1 MTSVCFLRDLCGFC
15 LLTAVTTVDT
25 EIQPAEVADECSNM
39 KIAFLSTFYPFRG
52 GIAQFNASLYRA
64 FEKEHS
70 VKAFTFTR
78 QYPDF
83 LFPGETQMVT
93 AKDNADNIPSERIL
107 DTLNP
112 LTYFSAASQIKEFA
126 PDILVMK
133 YWMSYMAP
141 SLGTVAKR
149 VRNQVVQT
157 PSLREDRGGPRIMTI
172 LDNVI
177 PHEKRFFD
185 EAFTKYFLRQNHGF
199 VVMSDSVKNDLLTLA
214 PDAKYISHPHPLYDH
229 FGKSVDPSEAK
240 KKLNIPVGKKV
251 VLFFGFI
258 RDYKGLDLLIE
269 AMSKLNEE
277 YVLVI
282 AGEAYGSFDKYAQQ
296 IERLGVKDKISLHVR
311 YISDDE
317 VPLFFSSADV
327 CVLPYKSATQ
337 SGITSIA
344 YHFDL
349 PMIATDTGGLKE
361 SIHHEKTGLIVS
373 TPNSKLIA
381 QAIEQ
386 YFVQNKKAEFRNEIK
401 LLKSKLSWSSLSN
414 AIIDFS
420 KSL

>member
-1 MTSVCFLRDLCGFC
+1 
-15 LLTAVTTVDT
+15 
-25 EIQPAEVADECSNM
+25 M

-64 FEKEHS
+64 FEKEQT

-93 AKDNADNIPSERIL
+93 EKDMADKIPSEHVL

-112 LTYFSAASQIKEFA
+112 FTYSSAAQTINSFA
-126 PDILVMK
+126 PDILLMK

-141 SLGTVAKR
+141 SLGTVAKKVKR
-149 VRNQVVQT
+149 RSKV
-157 PSLREDRGGPRIMTI
+157 ITI

-185 EAFTKYFLRQNHGF
+185 TAFTNYFLKQNHGF
-199 VVMSDSVKNDLLTLA
+199 VVMSDAVKNDLLKLK
-214 PDAKYISHPHPLYDH
+214 PDAKYIFHSHPLYDH
-229 FGKSVDPSEAK
+229 FGKKANAGDAK
-240 KKLNIPVGKKV
+240 KSLNIPDGKKV
-251 VLFFGFI
+251 ILFFGFI
-258 RDYKGLDLLIE
+258 RDYKGLDLLID
-269 AMSKLNEE
+269 AMAKLNDE
-277 YVLVI
+277 YVLLI
-282 AGEAYGSFDKYAQQ
+282 AGEVYGSFEKYDQQ
-296 IERLGVKDKISLHVR
+296 IDSLGVKNKISLHVR
-311 YISDDE
+311 YISDEE
-317 VPLFFSSADV
+317 VPLFFSAADV

-349 PMIATDTGGLKE
+349 PLIATDTGGLKE
-361 SIHHEKTGLIVS
+361 SIQHNKTGIVVAS
-373 TPNSKLIA
+373 PDSNLIA
-381 QAIEQ
+381 KAIED
-386 YFVQNKKAEFRNEIK
+386 YFSQGLQPKFRDEIK
-401 LLKSKLSWSSLSN
+401 RMKDHLSWSSLAS
-414 AIIDFS
+414 AILSFS

>member
-1 MTSVCFLRDLCGFC
+1 
-15 LLTAVTTVDT
+15 
-25 EIQPAEVADECSNM
+25 M
-39 KIAFLSTFYPFRG
+39 KLAYLSTFYPFRG

-64 FEKEHS
+64 FEKEHT

-93 AKDNADNIPSERIL
+93 EKDNTDKIPSERIL
-107 DTLNP
+107 DTINP
-112 LTYFSAASQIKEFA
+112 FTYFSAADKIQNFS
-126 PDILVMK
+126 PDILLMK

-141 SLGTVAKR
+141 SLGTVAKKLKKQSK
-149 VRNQVVQT
+149 VITV
-157 PSLREDRGGPRIMTI
+157 

-199 VVMSDSVKNDLLTLA
+199 VVMSDTVKNDLLKFI
-214 PDAKYISHPHPLYDH
+214 PDAKFISHQHPLYDH
-229 FGKSVDPSEAK
+229 FGKRVDPGEAK
-240 KKLNIPVGKKV
+240 KKLNIPPDKKV
-251 VLFFGFI
+251 ILFFGFI
-258 RDYKGLDLLIE
+258 RDYKGLDLLID
-269 AMSKLNEE
+269 AIAKLDND
-277 YVLVI
+277 YILVI
-282 AGEAYGSFDKYAQQ
+282 AGEVYGSFDKYEQQ
-296 IERLGVKDKISLHVR
+296 IEKLGVKNKISLHVR
-311 YISDDE
+311 YISDEE

-337 SGITSIA
+337 SGITSIS

-349 PMIATDTGGLKE
+349 PLIATDTGGLKE
-361 SIHHEKTGLIVS
+361 SILHNKTGLIVDS
-373 TPNSKLIA
+373 PDSSLLAKAIGNYFSGDMKSKF
-381 QAIEQ
+381 QQ
-386 YFVQNKKAEFRNEIK
+386 EIK
-401 LLKSKLSWSSLSN
+401 LLKDQLSWSNLAN

>member
-1 MTSVCFLRDLCGFC
+1 LKL
-15 LLTAVTTVDT
+15 AY
-25 EIQPAEVADECSNM
+25 
-39 KIAFLSTFYPFRG
+39 LSTFYPFRG

-64 FEKEHS
+64 FEKEHT

-93 AKDNADNIPSERIL
+93 EKDNADKIPSERIL

-112 LTYFSAASQIKEFA
+112 LSYYSSAGKIQKFY
-126 PDILVMK
+126 PDILLMK

-141 SLGTVAKR
+141 SLGTVAKKLKR
-149 VRNQVVQT
+149 QSKV
-157 PSLREDRGGPRIMTI
+157 IAI

-185 EAFTKYFLRQNHGF
+185 ETFTKYFLKQNHGF
-199 VVMSDSVKNDLLTLA
+199 VVMSDSVKNDLLKFI
-214 PDAKYISHPHPLYDH
+214 PNAKYISHQHPLYDH
-229 FGKSVDPSEAK
+229 FGKKVDSFEAK
-240 KKLNIPVGKKV
+240 RKLNIPEGKKV

-258 RDYKGLDLLIE
+258 RDYKGLDLLID
-269 AMSKLNEE
+269 AISKLNDE
-277 YVLVI
+277 YFLVI
-282 AGEAYGSFDKYAQQ
+282 AGEVYGSFDKYHEQ
-296 IERLGVKDKISLHVR
+296 IEKLNVKNKISLHVR

-327 CVLPYKSATQ
+327 CVLPYRSATQ

-349 PMIATDTGGLKE
+349 PLIATNTGGLKE
-361 SIHHEKTGLIVS
+361 SILHNKTGIIVDFPDA
-373 TPNSKLIA
+373 TLLAK
-381 QAIEQ
+381 AIEN
-386 YFVQNKKAEFRNEIK
+386 YFAQNLKAKFQEEIK
-401 LLKSKLSWSSLSN
+401 LLKNQLSWSSLAN
-414 AIIDFS
+414 AITDFS

>member
-1 MTSVCFLRDLCGFC
+1 MR
-15 LLTAVTTVDT
+15 
-25 EIQPAEVADECSNM
+25 
-39 KIAFLSTFYPFRG
+39 IAFLSTFYPFRG

-64 FEKEHS
+64 FEKNHS

-83 LFPGETQMVT
+83 LFPGETQMV
-93 AKDNADNIPSERIL
+93 AEKDKADKISSERIL

-112 LTYFSAASQIKEFA
+112 FTFSSSANKIKKFA
-126 PDILVMK
+126 PDMLLMK

-141 SLGTVAKR
+141 SLGTVAKK
-149 VRNQVVQT
+149 VKKQSKV
-157 PSLREDRGGPRIMTI
+157 ITI

-185 EAFTKYFLRQNHGF
+185 EAFTKYFLKQNNGF
-199 VVMSDSVKNDLLTLA
+199 VVMSDPVKNDLLKFI
-214 PDAKYISHPHPLYDH
+214 PDAKYISHPHPLYNH
-229 FGKSVDPSEAK
+229 FGSKSDSFEAK
-240 KKLNIPVGKKV
+240 KKMNIPDGKKV
-251 VLFFGFI
+251 ILFFGFI
-258 RDYKGLDLLIE
+258 REYKGLDLLID
-269 AMSKLNEE
+269 AISKLTDD
-277 YVLVI
+277 YHLVI
-282 AGEAYGSFDKYAQQ
+282 CGEVYGSFEKYTQQ
-296 IERLGVKDKISLHVR
+296 IDKLKVKNKISLHVR

-349 PMIATDTGGLKE
+349 PLIATDTGGLKE
-361 SIHHEKTGLIVS
+361 TVLHNKTGLIVNIPDS
-373 TPNSKLIA
+373 DLIA
-381 QAIEQ
+381 KAIEN
-386 YFVQNKKAEFRNEIK
+386 YFTQNLKVKFQDEIK
-401 LLKSKLSWSSLSN
+401 LLKEKLSWDALAN
-414 AIIDFS
+414 AILEFS

>member
-1 MTSVCFLRDLCGFC
+1 
-15 LLTAVTTVDT
+15 
-25 EIQPAEVADECSNM
+25 M

-52 GIAQFNASLYRA
+52 GIAQFNASLYRS
-64 FEKEHS
+64 FEKEHV

-93 AKDNADNIPSERIL
+93 EKDNADKIPSERVL
-107 DTLNP
+107 DTMNP
-112 LTYFSAASQIKEFA
+112 FTYSSAAGKIREFA
-126 PDILVMK
+126 PDIMMMK

-141 SLGTVAKR
+141 SLGTVAKK
-149 VRNQVVQT
+149 VKKTSKV
-157 PSLREDRGGPRIMTI
+157 ITI

-185 EAFTKYFLRQNHGF
+185 ESFTKYFLKQNHGF
-199 VVMSDSVKNDLLTLA
+199 VVMSDSVKNDLLKLK
-214 PDAKYISHPHPLYDH
+214 PDARYIFHPHPLYDH
-229 FGKSVDPSEAK
+229 FGQKVNSEEAK
-240 KKLNIPVGKKV
+240 KKLNIPAGNKV
-251 VLFFGFI
+251 ILFFGFI
-258 RDYKGLDLLIE
+258 RDYKGLDLLID
-269 AMSKLNEE
+269 AMSKLNDE

-282 AGEAYGSFDKYAQQ
+282 AGEVYGSFDKYTEQ
-296 IERLGVKDKISLHVR
+296 IEKSGLKDKICLHVR

-349 PMIATDTGGLKE
+349 PLIATDTGGLKE
-361 SIHHEKTGLIVS
+361 SIDHNKSGLIVDS
-373 TPNSKLIA
+373 PDSNLIA
-381 QAIEQ
+381 TAIET
-386 YFVQNKKAEFRNEIK
+386 YFSQNLKPKFQSEIK
-401 LLKSKLSWSSLSN
+401 LLKNKLSWERLSK
-414 AIIDFS
+414 AIIAFS

>member
-1 MTSVCFLRDLCGFC
+1 
-15 LLTAVTTVDT
+15 
-25 EIQPAEVADECSNM
+25 M

-52 GIAQFNASLYRA
+52 GIAQFNASMYRA
-64 FEKEHS
+64 FEKEHI

-93 AKDNADNIPSERIL
+93 AKDNADKIPSERVL

-112 LTYFSAASQIKEFA
+112 FTYLAAANKIKAFS
-126 PDILVMK
+126 PDILLMK

-141 SLGTVAKR
+141 SLGTVARKLKKKSK
-149 VRNQVVQT
+149 V
-157 PSLREDRGGPRIMTI
+157 ITI

-185 EAFTKYFLRQNHGF
+185 ASFTKYFLKQNHGF
-199 VVMSDSVKNDLLTLA
+199 VVMSDSVKNDLLKFV

-229 FGKSVDPSEAK
+229 FGKKADTADAK
-240 KKLNIPVGKKV
+240 AKLNIPSGKKV
-251 VLFFGFI
+251 ILFFGFI
-258 RDYKGLDLLIE
+258 RDYKGLDLLID
-269 AMSKLNEE
+269 AVAKLNDE

-282 AGEAYGSFDKYAQQ
+282 AGEVYGSFDKYAQQ
-296 IERLGVKDKISLHVR
+296 IEKLGINTKISLHVR
-311 YISDDE
+311 YISDEE

-361 SIHHEKTGLIVS
+361 SIHHNKTGLIV
-373 TPNSKLIA
+373 NSPDSDLIA
-381 QAIEQ
+381 EAIAH
-386 YFVQNKKAEFRNEIK
+386 YFDQDLKSRFQDEIR
-401 LLKSKLSWSSLSN
+401 LLKDKLSWSSLSN
-414 AIIDFS
+414 AIIEFS

>member
-1 MTSVCFLRDLCGFC
+1 M
-15 LLTAVTTVDT
+15 
-25 EIQPAEVADECSNM
+25 N
-39 KIAFLSTFYPFRG
+39 IAFLSTFYPFRG

-93 AKDNADNIPSERIL
+93 AKDNADKIPSERIL

-112 LTYFSAASQIKEFA
+112 LTYSSAGKRIQSFS
-126 PDILVMK
+126 PDILLMK

-149 VRNQVVQT
+149 VKRNSKV
-157 PSLREDRGGPRIMTI
+157 ITI

-185 EAFTKYFLRQNHGF
+185 TSFTKYFLRQNHGF

-229 FGKSVDPSEAK
+229 FGKSVDAAEAK
-240 KKLNIPVGKKV
+240 RKLNIPAGKKV

-277 YVLVI
+277 YALVI
-282 AGEAYGSFDKYAQQ
+282 GGEVYGSFDKYAQQ
-296 IERLGVKDKISLHVR
+296 IERLGMKDKISLHVR

-327 CVLPYKSATQ
+327 CVLPYRSATQ

-344 YHFDL
+344 YHFGL

-361 SIHHEKTGLIVS
+361 TILHDKTGLIVNDPDS
-373 TPNSKLIA
+373 NLIA
-381 QAIEQ
+381 QSIKR
-386 YFVQNKKAEFRNEIK
+386 YFEQNKKSEFQNEIR
-401 LLKSKLSWSSLSN
+401 LLKSKLSWSSLAS

>member
-1 MTSVCFLRDLCGFC
+1 
-15 LLTAVTTVDT
+15 
-25 EIQPAEVADECSNM
+25 M

-93 AKDNADNIPSERIL
+93 PKDNADKIPSERVL

-112 LTYFSAASQIKEFA
+112 LTYFSAASKIKGFE
-126 PDILVMK
+126 PDILLMK

-149 VRNQVVQT
+149 VKSDSKV
-157 PSLREDRGGPRIMTI
+157 ITI

-199 VVMSDSVKNDLLTLA
+199 VVMSDSVKNDLLRLS
-214 PDAKYISHPHPLYDH
+214 PDAKYVFHPHPLYDH
-229 FGKSVDPSEAK
+229 FGKKADAEDAK
-240 KKLNIPVGKKV
+240 RKLNIPAGKKV
-251 VLFFGFI
+251 ILFFGFI

-269 AMSKLNEE
+269 AVSKLNDD

-282 AGEAYGSFDKYAQQ
+282 AGEVYGSFDKYAGQ
-296 IERLGVKDKISLHVR
+296 IEKLGLKDKISLHVR

-361 SIHHEKTGLIVS
+361 SIHHDKTGLIVNM
-373 TPNSKLIA
+373 PDADLIA
-381 QAIEQ
+381 KAIEE
-386 YFVQNKKAEFRNEIK
+386 YFTRNIKVEFQNEIR
-401 LLKSKLSWSSLSN
+401 LLKSKLSWNSLSN
-414 AIIDFS
+414 AIIAFS